1 MSDKP
6 PKTDTKP
13 EEASGPGIGDYA
25 FFGLTAV
32 NATLVYVAATAASGA
47 MIGYGLG
54 KDPKD
59 AGRVAAYFGLAGAL
73 ITGWYAYKQA
83 GGLSAKADAF
93 QNGLADTKQ
102 RVDSI
107 AKDIKSV
114 TSKTKGATDVV
125 SDIIQGLS
133 GTDEPPRPKFRPSF

>member
-1 MSDKP
+1 MSEPASTGTRPPTSKP
-6 PKTDTKP
+6 
-13 EEASGPGIGDYA
+13 SIGDYA

-47 MIGYGLG
+47 LIGYGMG

-59 AGRVAAYFGLAGAL
+59 TGRIAAYVGLAGAL
-73 ITGWYAYKQA
+73 ITGWYAYKQINVLSDKA
-83 GGLSAKADAF
+83 SKFESGLV
-93 QNGLADTKQ
+93 DTKQ

-133 GTDEPPRPKFRPSF
+133 GPEAPPPRPKFQPSF

>member
-1 MSDKP
+1 MSEAASAGTRP
-6 PKTDTKP
+6 PKSKP
-13 EEASGPGIGDYA
+13 SIGDYA

-47 MIGYGLG
+47 LIGYGMG

-59 AGRVAAYFGLAGAL
+59 TGRMAAYVGLAGAL
-73 ITGWYAYKQA
+73 ITGWYAYKQVNA
-83 GGLSAKADAF
+83 LSEKAEAFESGLS
-93 QNGLADTKQ
+93 DTKQ

-107 AKDIKSV
+107 ARDIKSV
-114 TSKTKGATDVV
+114 TGKARGASDVV

-133 GTDEPPRPKFRPSF
+133 GAEVPPQRPKFQPSF